1 MLTNFKRVLQ
11 VQLGAT
17 SEQAERAEDDGNNT
31 LYYIQWSTSNKCIG
45 SWLAAF
51 AGGPRKTHTTI
62 WSWINLMCPPSFLPL
77 GTMLAHL
84 NFVDFNAQIF
94 PYYAE
99 MMKCLLRKSSVDF
112 MTARL
117 DSNHYD
123 DSWK

>member
-31 LYYIQWSTSNKCIG
+31 LYYIQWSTSNECIG

-62 WSWINLMCPPSFLPL
+62 
-77 GTMLAHL
+77 
-84 NFVDFNAQIF
+84 
-94 PYYAE
+94 
-99 MMKCLLRKSSVDF
+99 
-112 MTARL
+112 
-117 DSNHYD
+117 
-123 DSWK
+123 